1 VRRARFVVLAAVA
14 AALVAAPPADAG
26 PGPQVL
32 VYGDSLVYEAAPY
45 ALGVLEEVAGVPG
58 VVIGRPG
65 GAVCDLFDRMQADA
79 ARFRPRAVVLAFSGN
94 ALTRCMEDRQGN
106 RLTGDAWLAK
116 YRHDL
121 LLAIAI
127 FRRVPTVWLGTAP
140 ISWFAERD
148 GTDDVHRLEA
158 LARELARA
166 QRRVRVADA
175 AAGVLDDGRWART
188 KPCLPNEPCTG
199 GVDTQGRRVNLVR
212 SPDTAH
218 FCPVPYPT
226 FDQCPVHASGGL
238 RYALGLLAPAL
249 RATDLW
255 RADRAAG
262 SMAAGW
268 E

>member
-1 VRRARFVVLAAVA
+1 MPWACSRRW
-14 AALVAAPPADAG
+14 PAF
-26 PGPQVL
+26 
-32 VYGDSLVYEAAPY
+32 
-45 ALGVLEEVAGVPG
+45 PG